1 MRSLFLFIL
10 ESTKNTELKMSW
22 AWVWGPS
29 AHVLFLG
36 VLNIMT
42 SICLSGSFMVV
53 CWRNMLLVLC
63 FPLYTFVCVTAVAYV
78 LH

>member
-22 AWVWGPS
+22 AWGPS

-53 CWRNMLLVLC
+53 CWRNMLLVPC